1 MPDRATAL
9 AWQAQRIEALEA
21 EVAYLRG
28 QLAEATGD
36 ASQSLLMSEYGLTH
50 QEARVLARLMQ
61 PAPTLAALAAAMRTE
76 STLPEKLVQVLICRI
91 RAKLARVGLAHAIET
106 AVGLGYRLTPHAR
119 RALAAALDEPPAQE
133 MSR

>member
-1 MPDRATAL
+1 MLNQQSTL

-21 EVAYLRG
+21 EVAYLRD

-36 ASQSLLMSEYGLTH
+36 ASESILMSEYGLTH

-61 PAPTLAALAAAMRTE
+61 PAPTLAALAVAMRTE
-76 STLPEKLVQVLICRI
+76 SGAPERLVQVIVCRI

-119 RALAAALDEPPAQE
+119 RALAVALDETPAQE

>member
-1 MPDRATAL
+1 MPDPAHTL

-36 ASQSLLMSEYGLTH
+36 ARQSILMSEYGLTH

-91 RAKLARVGLAHAIET
+91 RAKLARVGLAGAIET

-119 RALAAALDEPPAQE
+119 RALAAALDEIPAQE